1 MKTKLRIKTLIMSDI
16 HLGMAD
22 SKAVQAAHFLRHCVC
37 DQIIL
42 NGDIIDAWAL
52 KTSGRWRHEH
62 THFVRTLL
70 KKMEKESVEV
80 IYVRGNHDRSL
91 PCGAWRWL

>member
-52 KTSGRWRHEH
+52 KTSGRSLAGVLAPERSPAAAFSPSLWR
-62 THFVRTLL
+62 RCGTLL
-70 KKMEKESVEV
+70 P
-80 IYVRGNHDRSL
+80 RG
-91 PCGAWRWL
+91 